1 MRGRILISILAAAF
15 VSGAMAEPTATLTLE
30 SPSDGLTVSAG
41 ATIDWTIN
49 VSVSTGDN
57 AGLALVCVDLV
68 QDPGNPAF
76 LDLPPGDLASID
88 ATMENFSR
96 PLGIS
101 NPGEGGAD
109 TGYIGVQ
116 RGDDGQQNLIQIGG
130 GQNTFGEA
138 GEIMGTNPNPIPGV
152 GQSGPQIV
160 LSGSFA
166 APATAGAY
174 VYSLADGIA
183 NVMED
188 VGVPPEFS
196 PVVGAD
202 VIYDPQSFSFT
213 VGAAWALGDM
223 NCDGSVDFFDI
234 DAFVLAVTDPAGYEA
249 AFPDCDIMNADC
261 NEDGSVDFFDIDSF
275 VEIIVG

>member
-1 MRGRILISILAAAF
+1 MAG
-15 VSGAMAEPTATLTLE
+15 GALAEPTATLQVE
-30 SPSDGLTVSAG
+30 SPSNGLTVSPGTA
-41 ATIDWTIN
+41 IDWTIK

-68 QDPGNPAF
+68 QDAGNPAS
-76 LDLPPGDLASID
+76 LDLPPGDWASVD

-116 RGDDGQQNLIQIGG
+116 RGDDGQKNLLQIGG

-138 GEIMGTNPNPIPGV
+138 GEIMGTNPNPIGGV
-152 GQSGPQIV
+152 GQSGPQDV

-166 APATAGAY
+166 APGLPGAY
-174 VYSLADGIA
+174 TYRLENGIA
-183 NVMED
+183 NVMESLET
-188 VGVPPEFS
+188 PPDHS

-202 VIYDPQSFSFT
+202 VSYDPQSFSFT
-213 VGAAWALGDM
+213 VEGLWQVGDM

-234 DAFVLAVTDPAGYEA
+234 DGFVLAVTDPAAYEA
-249 AFPDCDIMNADC
+249 AFPDCEIMNADC
-261 NEDGSVDFFDIDSF
+261 NGDGAVDFFDIDPF
-275 VEIIVG
+275 VELIV